1 MSRQIKAYL
10 CKLDYQVSKRSLA
23 VNTRDNL
30 HLSLGVTLHV
40 DNVNILGQLDTSVG
54 GDGRSFN
61 GDPVG
66 IVEEGVV
73 QGRLPP
79 GSSSTLGR

>member
-1 MSRQIKAYL
+1 M
-10 CKLDYQVSKRSLA
+10 
-23 VNTRDNL
+23 
-30 HLSLGVTLHV
+30 TLHV

-79 GSSSTLGR
+79 GSSSTLRR